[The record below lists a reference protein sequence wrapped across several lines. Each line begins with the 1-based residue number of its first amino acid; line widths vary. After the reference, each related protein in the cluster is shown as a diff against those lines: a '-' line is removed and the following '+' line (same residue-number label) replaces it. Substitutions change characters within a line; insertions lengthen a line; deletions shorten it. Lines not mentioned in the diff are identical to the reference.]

1 MIYACGAF
9 HDIAVDADAFACTDD
24 YDVAYFNVYG
34 RDFFERFFAVIIY
47 LDPDLFDV
55 RAGPL

>member
-9 HDIAVDADAFACTDD
+9 HDIAVDADALARADD

-34 RDFFERFFAVIIY
+34 RDFFERFFTVIIY
-47 LDPDLFDV
+47 LDPDLFYV
-55 RAGPL
+55 RAS